1 MRVVTVTAVNAET
14 WELGLVGFQII
25 HVQEY
30 RRRNVEVDRQGP
42 GRDQKLVEPWYRVV
56 QPRPE
61 VREGRSFNP
70 DEFAIAL
77 GASCRGNRA
86 AGLYESRRLLRA
98 HLLH

>member
-1 MRVVTVTAVNAET
+1 MPKLGNWDSLVFRSSTFKNIDDET
-14 WELGLVGFQII
+14 WKWIAK
-25 HVQEY
+25 
-30 RRRNVEVDRQGP
+30 GP

-98 HLLH
+98 HLRH